1 MELYELVPPPIKHA
15 PKHEAPALQL
25 YHPPV
30 DGEVTAA
37 VLAVVMNEV
46 PMELKVAYNDKLAE
60 YGIVSAKLN
69 RHKFMSP
76 TVLELTTDR
85 FLELIA
91 DLSDMLEQIDCIRQ
105 HTLEESMGG
114 FAV

>member
-37 VLAVVMNEV
+37 VIAVVMNEV
-46 PMELKVAYNDKLAE
+46 PMELKVAYNAKLAE
-60 YGIVSAKLN
+60 YGTVSAKLN
-69 RHKFMSP
+69 RHKFMTP
-76 TVLELTTDR
+76 TVLELTTER
-85 FLELIA
+85 FLDLIQEL
-91 DLSDMLEQIDCIRQ
+91 SVMLDQIDTVRE

-114 FAV
+114 FVV